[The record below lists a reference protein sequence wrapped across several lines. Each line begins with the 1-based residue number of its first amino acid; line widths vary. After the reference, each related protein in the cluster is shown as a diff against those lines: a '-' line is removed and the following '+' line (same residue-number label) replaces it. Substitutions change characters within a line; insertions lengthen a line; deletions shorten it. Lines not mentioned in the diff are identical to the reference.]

1 MMAQPTFDPIGV
13 LGHVGWLLARD
24 AETRDLFISD
34 LEWRVMP
41 PVALNQFKI
50 WHAEAPNGGGR
61 RPVAY
66 ASWAFVGDRQKAR
79 LDAGNTRLAPGEWKS
94 GNHKVIIDIIAP
106 FGGKEKILGEVD
118 G

>member
-1 MMAQPTFDPIGV
+1 MAQPTFDPIGV

-66 ASWAFVGDRQKAR
+66 ASWAFVGDRQKVR

-94 GNHKVIIDIIAP
+94 GITR
-106 FGGKEKILGEVD
+106 
-118 G
+118 